1 MGRSDR
7 RVGEEKNQIDQ
18 DKIAED
24 GKACHDRHARTR
36 CTQREFLQRD
46 EEEEG
51 REHDIS
57 PGPKHNVLPAQDA
70 NEFRPQRGAP
80 FAESRPCR
88 QREMKWMLPHVNEF
102 PQRIKLL
109 YWIIVSLAD
118 TPRRYIRR
126 YLHHP
131 KPPHANA
138 PPSHDRY
145 SSP

>member
-1 MGRSDR
+1 MGRSER

-18 DKIAED
+18 HKIAED

-36 CTQREFLQRD
+36 STQRQFLQRD
-46 EEEEG
+46 EQEES

-88 QREMKWMLPHVNEF
+88 QREMNWMLPHVSEF
-102 PQRIKLL
+102 PQRIKLRYRIL
-109 YWIIVSLAD
+109 LSPAI
-118 TPRRYIRR
+118 TPPRYPPLNCPHPHPHPPNTPH
-126 YLHHP
+126 YPPHHP
-131 KPPHANA
+131 P
-138 PPSHDRY
+138 
-145 SSP
+145 

>member
-7 RVGEEKNQIDQ
+7 RVGKEKNQIDQ
-18 DKIAED
+18 NKIAED

-36 CTQREFLQRD
+36 CTQRQLLQRD

-57 PGPKHNVLPAQDA
+57 PGPKPDVLPAQDA

-88 QREMKWMLPHVNEF
+88 QREMKWMLPHVSEF

-109 YWIIVSLAD
+109 YWIVWSL
-118 TPRRYIRR
+118 PRKPHPHFTLDSHLPQRR
-126 YLHHP
+126 QDNEPQYH
-131 KPPHANA
+131 
-138 PPSHDRY
+138 
-145 SSP
+145 